1 MRDGIKKQAKRMQSR
16 VVIVEDD
23 DELRNAILIPGLID
37 FGFDAFGVGSAEA
50 LYRHILGNPCD
61 LVVLDI
67 GLPNED
73 GFSVAGHLR
82 DALGMRVGIVMLTG
96 QATGE
101 DQVRGLESGADA
113 FLAKPVE
120 IEVLAATLHSVM
132 RRLGADAGSVVND
145 RDASEDFSW
154 RLDADGWCICTPT
167 GKSIALTL
175 SERRVL
181 SRLIAHRGQPVERDV
196 LISDLTDDASSFDPH
211 RLEMIVHRLRRKVE
225 ERSGEVL
232 PLRTIRGSGYLFS
245 VPN

>member
-1 MRDGIKKQAKRMQSR
+1 MKDGIKNQNQRRQSR

-23 DELRNAILIPGLID
+23 DELRDAILIPGLTD
-37 FGFDAFGVGSAEA
+37 FGFDAYGVDSAEA

-73 GFSVAGHLR
+73 GFSAAGHLR
-82 DALGMRVGIVMLTG
+82 DALGMKVGIVMLTG
-96 QATGE
+96 QASGV
-101 DQVRGLESGADA
+101 DQVRGLDSGADA
-113 FLAKPVE
+113 FLSKPVE

-132 RRLGADAGSVVND
+132 RRIHAGADTTSKSSDARND
-145 RDASEDFSW
+145 VSW
-154 RLDADGWCICTPT
+154 KLDSDGWCICTPT

-181 SRLIAHRGQPVERDV
+181 SRLIADAGQPVEREV
-196 LISDLTDDASSFDPH
+196 LISDLTDDVSSFDPH

-245 VPN
+245 ASN